1 VTKHKVDYRVY
12 YEDTD
17 AGGVVYHARY
27 LHFAERGRTE
37 LLRSLGYENQKLRD
51 TQGVV
56 FVVRNMDIHFIKPA
70 QLDDMLT
77 VETVVSDIKNSSF
90 VMNQHIIRGEVL
102 IADINVLLVCVNVEN
117 FKPVRMPD
125 NIKNAFLKYQKT
137 IE

>member
-1 VTKHKVDYRVY
+1 MTKHSADFRVY

-17 AGGVVYHARY
+17 SGGVVYHACY

-51 TQGVV
+51 KEGIG

-70 QLDDMLT
+70 RLDDMLSVQT
-77 VETVVSDIKNSSF
+77 SVSNIKNSSF
-90 VMNQHIIRGEVL
+90 VMNQHIMRGDSS
-102 IADINVLLVCVNVEN
+102 ISDINASLVCVEAQN

-125 NIKNAFLKYQKT
+125 EIKKAFLKYK
-137 IE
+137 EDK